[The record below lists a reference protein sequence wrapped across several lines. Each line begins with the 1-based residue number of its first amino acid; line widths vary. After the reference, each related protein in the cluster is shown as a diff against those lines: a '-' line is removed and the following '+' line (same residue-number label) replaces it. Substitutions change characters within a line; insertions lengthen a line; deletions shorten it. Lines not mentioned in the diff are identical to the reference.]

1 MKKRL
6 QNKIAGSRTSL
17 PVALIYG
24 TVVWLLAGLIQE
36 RLWIQYGCF
45 ILSVLLI
52 MKMNNKNLL
61 IRIFS
66 RSVSVTFI
74 FLFCLAV
81 FLFHSWRGGVAQVCC
96 ITSLM
101 LLFDCYQDNTA
112 IGRTYYIFLIMGIG
126 SLFDIQVFLYVP
138 VFWLMM
144 KVIVYSI
151 GWRTFLA
158 SLLGLITPYWFI
170 TGWAI
175 YHYKEL
181 FVNRLTQFII
191 PDGFSFSYG
200 FEFITPLQWLFIIYL
215 FFLFVISSIHFTQK
229 SYLDKIRVRQ
239 LYYGFIMLAIYSLLL
254 ILLIPDNEG
263 LAIRMLII
271 ATSPLFGHFMAL
283 TNTRLS
289 NLTFC
294 ILSVITVVFTC
305 ICLWTILY
313 PS

>member
-96 ITSLM
+96 ITSLL

-112 IGRTYYIFLIMGIG
+112 IGQTYYIFLIMGIG

-158 SLLGLITPYWFI
+158 SLLGLITPY
-170 TGWAI
+170 G
-175 YHYKEL
+175 
-181 FVNRLTQFII
+181 V
-191 PDGFSFSYG
+191 SCSYG

-215 FFLFVISSIHFTQK
+215 FFLFVITSIHFTQK